1 MAQERTKSS
10 EFPSLLRWEFNALL
24 LESVLAGAGLF
35 VLLSWAGRRF
45 LTSVH
50 PWAVAAAYG
59 VGFLLLMVALYPIL
73 SVYQRSVHGHGLRF
87 GKMLAWS
94 ALGSAV
100 GALLFAVWH

>member
-1 MAQERTKSS
+1 MTEEPATSS
-10 EFPSLLRWEFNALL
+10 RPLGLSRWEFNALL

-35 VLLSWAGRRF
+35 ALLSWVGRRF
-45 LTSVH
+45 LTPVH

-59 VGFLLLMVALYPIL
+59 VGFLLLMLAQYPIL
-73 SVYQRSVHGHGLRF
+73 IVDQRSAHGHGLRF
-87 GKMLAWS
+87 GRMLAWS

>member
-1 MAQERTKSS
+1 VNEPLNLS
-10 EFPSLLRWEFNALL
+10 RWEFNLLL
-24 LESVLAGAGLF
+24 LESMLAGAGLF

-45 LTSVH
+45 LEPVH

-59 VGFLLLMVALYPIL
+59 VGFLLLGLALYPIL
-73 SVYQRSVHGHGLRF
+73 SIHLRSAHGRRLGF

-100 GALLFAVWH
+100 GAILFAVWH

>member
-1 MAQERTKSS
+1 MTEEPATSS
-10 EFPSLLRWEFNALL
+10 RPLGLSRWEFNALL
-24 LESVLAGAGLF
+24 LESVVAGAGLF
-35 VLLSWAGRRF
+35 ALLSWAGRRF
-45 LTSVH
+45 LAPVH

-59 VGFLLLMVALYPIL
+59 VGFLLLMLALYPIL
-73 SVYQRSVHGHGLRF
+73 NVYQRSAHGHSLRF